1 MSLEDLKFAYIITS
15 VLSQN
20 TFAGAIL
27 VTDYKGFPLEFKYTD
42 PVVPTKIQQVLYGN
56 ELENYIKLDVIC
68 DNLVSEITDKVH
80 AIIYV
85 QDEYLLNYKS
95 DNIPVI
101 RLSRT
106 NTPQLKNQKYN
117 KVKDSEYLVQISA
130 VASPVRVQL
139 AEKNNVDNIDKLIN
153 PILQAGS
160 YVDICEPFDRI
171 SKTLELVVKQNA

>member
-15 VLSQN
+15 LLSQN

-68 DNLVSEITDKVH
+68 DNLVTELSDKVH
-80 AIIYV
+80 SIFV

-95 DNIPVI
+95 DDIPVI
-101 RLSRT
+101 RLSQT
-106 NTPQLKNQKYN
+106 NTPALEGQKFN
-117 KVKDSEYLVQISA
+117 KVKDNEYLLQISSLS
-130 VASPVRVQL
+130 SPVRIQL
-139 AEKNNVDNIDKLIN
+139 AEKYNIDNIDKLIN

-160 YVDICEPFDRI
+160 YVDICEPFNRI
-171 SKTLELVVKQNA
+171 NKTLELVVNQNA